1 MDLINDTLKAT
12 NSTAELNKA
21 WEELA
26 LEAKLKAYPDQND
39 ANMIKRDGA
48 AHLRHARTRTR
59 RQVRWQSAW
68 QRRRPTTFR
77 RST

>member
-39 ANMIKRDGA
+39 ANMIKRMA
-48 AHLRHARTRTR
+48 
-59 RQVRWQSAW
+59 
-68 QRRRPTTFR
+68 QRIFDMRERELGGK
-77 RST
+77 